1 MTTDTAQRT
10 PTTVARE
17 TFRILFE
24 AKDLSRV
31 DEFWTENTVDHFLA
45 AGQTVRGTQAL
56 TEFFRELLTAVPDW
70 TMEIENAFDDADR
83 QAVVQWRG
91 RGTFTGGTFMGIEPN
106 GRSLDI
112 KGVDVFNFDDDWKV
126 VQNTVYYDGAEF
138 ARQIGMLPP
147 RDSTADRLT
156 LKAFNART
164 KLTERIKS
172 RRAEPRV

>member
-1 MTTDTAQRT
+1 MTTEARQRA
-10 PTTVARE
+10 PSDIARNS
-17 TFRILFE
+17 FRILFE
-24 AKDLSRV
+24 EKDLSRV
-31 DEFWTENTVDHFLA
+31 HEFWSDGTTNHFLA
-45 AGQTVRGTQAL
+45 AGQVVRGAGAL

-70 TMEIENAFDDADR
+70 SMEIENVFDDGDR

-91 RGTFTGGTFMGIEPN
+91 RGTFTGGAFMGIEPN

-126 VQNTVYYDGAEF
+126 ATNTVYYDGAEF
-138 ARQIGMLPP
+138 ARQVGMLPP